1 MQCPTK
7 TTPSIQYLI
16 DIYKPSHAVLCST
29 ICQGIASTTK
39 AGCSRQIHKHWQIH
53 VLYYV
58 DIKCN
63 VYSGSLICVCVHAGA
78 WRARKTQVYCNNNK
92 EHGAWQQHRV
102 ELLTWS

>member
-1 MQCPTK
+1 MLCYAALSARELLAQQK
-7 TTPSIQYLI
+7 QV
-16 DIYKPSHAVLCST
+16 VLVRYT
-29 ICQGIASTTK
+29 
-39 AGCSRQIHKHWQIH
+39 HKHWQIH